1 MLKTLRFCIKVLI
14 RDIPTAAAS
23 TFCLHCIP
31 KIENASIDFY
41 KDDVLHNFITRESQF
56 INGTIPWKD
65 SREKDPLLLQLLI
78 EVGTKIGDIVIDCT
92 MATSD
97 LLPLSFLFFHSRL
110 FVIQFFW
117 RDCYVYE
124 IL

>member
-1 MLKTLRFCIKVLI
+1 VLI

-23 TFCLHCIP
+23 AFYLHSIP
-31 KIENASIDFY
+31 EIENAGIDFY
-41 KDDVLHNFITRESQF
+41 KDDVPHNFITRESQF
-56 INGTIPWKD
+56 MNGSIPWKE
-65 SREKDPLLLQLLI
+65 SREKDPLLLQLLL

-92 MATSD
+92 TAISD

-110 FVIQFFW
+110 FVMQFLW
-117 RDCYVYE
+117 LDCYVYE